1 MKKAIVSVIGTDKK
15 GIIARVS
22 GLLFELGINVEDIS
36 QTIMQ
41 QYFTMIML
49 VDLSEA
55 KKEFDSVC
63 EDLDALGKEIGV
75 DIRMQSEQIFTAM
88 HRI

>member
-1 MKKAIVSVIGTDKK
+1 MKAIVSVIGSDKR
-15 GIIARVS
+15 GIIAKVTTA
-22 GLLFELGINVEDIS
+22 LWEMNINVEDIS

-41 QYFTMIML
+41 KYFTMIML

-55 KKEFDSVC
+55 TLSFTEISDKLKQTGES
-63 EDLDALGKEIGV
+63 IGV
-75 DIRMQSEQIFTAM
+75 DIRIQSESIFQAM

>member
-1 MKKAIVSVIGTDKK
+1 MKAIVSVIGTDKR
-15 GIIARVS
+15 GIIAKVTTA
-22 GLLFELGINVEDIS
+22 LWEMNVNVEDIS

-41 QYFTMIML
+41 DYFTMIML

-55 KKEFDSVC
+55 NLAFDAVSNKLQEV
-63 EDLDALGKEIGV
+63 GSSIGV
-75 DIRMQSEQIFTAM
+75 YIRIHSEAIFQAM

>member
-1 MKKAIVSVIGTDKK
+1 MKAIVSVLGTDKK

-22 GLLFELGINVEDIS
+22 GALYDMNVNIEDIS

-41 QYFTMIML
+41 EYFTMIML
-49 VDLSEA
+49 VDIAESKLKFSELSE
-55 KKEFDSVC
+55 K
-63 EDLDALGKEIGV
+63 LNALGKEIGV
-75 DIRMQSEQIFTAM
+75 DIRIQSEAIFQTM

>member
-1 MKKAIVSVIGTDKK
+1 MKAIVSVIGSDKR
-15 GIIARVS
+15 GIIAKVTTA
-22 GLLFELGINVEDIS
+22 LWEMNVNVEDIS

-41 QYFTMIML
+41 KYFTMIML

-55 KKEFDSVC
+55 NLAFSEIADKLQKTGE
-63 EDLDALGKEIGV
+63 EIGV
-75 DIRMQSEQIFTAM
+75 DIRIQSEAIFQAM

>member
-1 MKKAIVSVIGTDKK
+1 MKAIVSVIGTDKR
-15 GIIARVS
+15 GIIAKVATA
-22 GLLFELGINVEDIS
+22 LWEMNVNVEDIS

-41 QYFTMIML
+41 NYFTMIML

-55 KKEFDSVC
+55 QLKFEEIKSKLKEAG
-63 EDLDALGKEIGV
+63 EHIGV
-75 DIRMQSEQIFTAM
+75 EIHIQSEAIFKAM

>member
-55 KKEFDSVC
+55 KGSFCSVC
-63 EDLDALGKEIGV
+63 EELDKLGKEIGV
-75 DIRMQSEQIFTAM
+75 DIRMQGEDIFTAM

>member
-1 MKKAIVSVIGTDKK
+1 MKAIVSVIGSDKR
-15 GIIARVS
+15 GIIAKVATA
-22 GLLFELGINVEDIS
+22 LWEMNVNVEDIS

-41 QYFTMIML
+41 KYFTMIML

-55 KKEFDSVC
+55 DMKFEEIKNKLKET
-63 EDLDALGKEIGV
+63 GKNIGV
-75 DIRMQSEQIFTAM
+75 EIHIQSEAIFHAM

>member
-22 GLLFELGINVEDIS
+22 GLLYELGINVEDIS

-49 VDLSEA
+49 VDLSES
-55 KKEFDSVC
+55 KKDFCAVC
-63 EDLDALGKEIGV
+63 EELETLGKEIGV

>member
-1 MKKAIVSVIGTDKK
+1 MKAIVSVIGSDKR
-15 GIIARVS
+15 GIIAKVTTA
-22 GLLFELGINVEDIS
+22 LWEMNVTVEDIS

-55 KKEFDSVC
+55 NLSFAEISDKLKKTGE
-63 EDLDALGKEIGV
+63 EIGV
-75 DIRMQSEQIFTAM
+75 DIRIQSEAIFQAM

>member
-15 GIIARVS
+15 GIIAKVI
-22 GLLFELGINVEDIS
+22 GLLFDLGVNVEDIS

-41 QYFTMIML
+41 KYFTMIML

-55 KKEFDSVC
+55 KKEFDEICV
-63 EDLDALGKEIGV
+63 ELDKLGKEIGV

>member
-1 MKKAIVSVIGTDKK
+1 MKAIVSVIGTDKR
-15 GIIARVS
+15 GIIAKVTTA
-22 GLLFELGINVEDIS
+22 LWEMNVNVEDIS

-55 KKEFDSVC
+55 NLKFGEIADKLAACGE
-63 EDLDALGKEIGV
+63 EIGV
-75 DIRMQSEQIFTAM
+75 EIRIQSEAIFHAM

>member
-1 MKKAIVSVIGTDKK
+1 MKAIVSVIGSDKR
-15 GIIARVS
+15 GIIAKVTTA
-22 GLLFELGINVEDIS
+22 LWEMNVNVEDIS

-41 QYFTMIML
+41 KYFTMIML

-55 KKEFDSVC
+55 NLSFAEISDKLKQTGES
-63 EDLDALGKEIGV
+63 IGV
-75 DIRMQSEQIFTAM
+75 EIRIQSEAIFQAM

>member
-1 MKKAIVSVIGTDKK
+1 MKAIVSVIGTDKR
-15 GIIARVS
+15 GIIAKVTTA
-22 GLLFELGINVEDIS
+22 LWEMNVNVEDIS

-49 VDLSEA
+49 VDLGEA
-55 KKEFDSVC
+55 NLTFKEISDKLAAC
-63 EDLDALGKEIGV
+63 GEEIGV
-75 DIRMQSEQIFTAM
+75 EIRIQSEAIFQSM